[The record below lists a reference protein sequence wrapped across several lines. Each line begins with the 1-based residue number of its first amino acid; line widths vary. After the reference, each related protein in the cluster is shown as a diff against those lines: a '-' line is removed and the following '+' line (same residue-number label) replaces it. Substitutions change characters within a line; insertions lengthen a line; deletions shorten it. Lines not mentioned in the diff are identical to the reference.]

1 MRLILI
7 CFATVWMLGACS
19 GAGSNAEQTAAAPKA
34 PAPDAVEELPLPLV
48 PSTMTE
54 PTDRAAFIAEHFWD
68 TMDFA
73 DTLRSYDEAFME
85 QNFANFA
92 NILPF
97 VDRQRAQ
104 SAVDRLMKAAEAD
117 SVAYGKLADI
127 AEKYL
132 YDPNSPMLDEESYIL
147 FLNAITGSE
156 FMDRDSRLR
165 FECHLADALKNR
177 LGSTAADFRY
187 IDSHGAHG
195 SLHGLGGVYKLVV
208 FYDPD
213 CDVCRHAKEVLRSDP
228 AVNAAVASGK
238 LKVLAVYTDGD
249 REVWQ
254 RSKDDLP
261 DNWISAYD
269 PDGTVDRDEVY
280 VLRATPTLYL
290 IGPDNTVVIKD
301 GRVEEMTAAVADI

>member
-1 MRLILI
+1 MI
-7 CFATVWMLGACS
+7 CFAAVWMLGACS
-19 GAGSNAEQTAAAPKA
+19 GAGGNAERTAAAPKA
-34 PAPDAVEELPLPLV
+34 PVPDAVEELPLPLV

-104 SAVDRLMKAAEAD
+104 SAVDRLMKGAEAD

-165 FECHLADALKNR
+165 FESHLADALKNR
-177 LGSTAADFRY
+177 LGSTAA
-187 IDSHGAHG
+187 A
-195 SLHGLGGVYKLVV
+195 
-208 FYDPD
+208 
-213 CDVCRHAKEVLRSDP
+213 
-228 AVNAAVASGK
+228 
-238 LKVLAVYTDGD
+238 
-249 REVWQ
+249 
-254 RSKDDLP
+254 
-261 DNWISAYD
+261 
-269 PDGTVDRDEVY
+269 
-280 VLRATPTLYL
+280 
-290 IGPDNTVVIKD
+290 
-301 GRVEEMTAAVADI
+301 